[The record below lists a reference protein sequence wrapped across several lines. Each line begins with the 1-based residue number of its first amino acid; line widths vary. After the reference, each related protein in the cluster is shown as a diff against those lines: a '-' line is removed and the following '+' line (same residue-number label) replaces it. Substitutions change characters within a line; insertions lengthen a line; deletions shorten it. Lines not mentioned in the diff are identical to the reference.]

1 MGDPTRTPYGLVYGV
16 DAFGNPLQPHVIA
29 ADAPGPI
36 RGEPIPLTSPIAQWK
51 QEPQMQ
57 PQPTEKGP
65 STFPDHQKN
74 QLHETRRSQFSGQI
88 FSSLIVH
95 SGANASEQN
104 LSRMAQLAVRAADLL
119 LVELEKPTK
128 G

>member
-1 MGDPTRTPYGLVYGV
+1 MADPKYGLMFGTDAYGR
-16 DAFGNPLQPHVIA
+16 PLTPHVIA

-36 RGEPIPLTSPIAQWK
+36 RAEPIPLTSPVAQW
-51 QEPQMQ
+51 QPEPVAAPPT
-57 PQPTEKGP
+57 PQPTFSE
-65 STFPDHQKN
+65 HQKV

-88 FSSLIVH
+88 FASLVVH

-104 LSRMAQLAVRAADLL
+104 LQRMAQLAVRAADLL
-119 LVELEKPTK
+119 LAELDKPTK